1 MTRTS
6 RGAWHRIWTIARREL
21 GAMFDHPTG
30 YVLLVVFL
38 AINAF
43 LYFREIDVQGV
54 ATLRPMLALLPWVFL
69 FFVPAVTM
77 RTLAEDARSGV
88 MEVVLSQPL
97 TELEFLV
104 GKYVGAVLFLWIAL
118 VLTFCVPIG
127 LTLGADVQWGPVA
140 AQYIGAALL
149 AAGLAAVGVWASSLV
164 RSQITA
170 FIAAVAVMF
179 VLILVGLD
187 QLLVGLPPQLAAAAA
202 RLGVLSHFENI
213 GRGVIDARDAVYFL
227 SLIGVF
233 IALSYGALL
242 RRKLARRGAAARR
255 LTLGVS
261 LLVAMLVVIDLL
273 GGYIG
278 GRLDLTPGKA
288 YTLSAATKQIVGH
301 LDDLVTI
308 KVFASSQLPT
318 RVALMQ
324 HEMDDLLRDL
334 RSAAHDRI
342 RVERR
347 DPSAD
352 ASARSDAE
360 ALGIEPVQFNVV
372 GQSELQ
378 VKQGWL
384 GLAIQYGSGTQTIP
398 FVSSTDDLEYQI
410 VSDIRSLTRSK
421 KPVVAIVDASAG
433 GPNQQ
438 AAAALGELTQELA
451 KTYTVR
457 TVSAT
462 DSTQPA
468 ADVAALVLV
477 GSPPMLTP
485 AAAARYDAFFKRG
498 GSALVLAS
506 GMRVNDR
513 YPIASPQIVSWNQV
527 LQPFGVQVKN
537 DMVYDLAAN
546 AIIPMSTSGGVEV
559 LQRYPFFVRA
569 HSTGASVV
577 NRDLSDVLLPWTSS
591 IDTTKKAGY
600 TITPLLVSS
609 RASGAD
615 TGSTTIVPSR
625 DFSQNG
631 LRSRL
636 LAVQVA
642 PAASGKG
649 AASVQ
654 HGRVIVIGNSDFVR
668 DRFAQNAAGNL
679 SLVLNATDWLAQD
692 ESLISIRS
700 KNVSPPPLSFANA
713 AAHDVA
719 EYGNIAALPAV
730 VALVG
735 LAHLL
740 RRRRRSRA
748 APHRRGAELVE
759 AAV

>member
-1 MTRTS
+1 MTRAL

-43 LYFREIDVQGV
+43 LYFREIDMQGA
-54 ATLRPMLALLPWVFL
+54 ATLRPMLALLPWVLL

-97 TELEFLV
+97 TELEFLF

-118 VLTFCVPIG
+118 TLTLCIPLG

-140 AQYIGAALL
+140 AQYVGAALL

-187 QLLVGLPPQLAAAAA
+187 QLLVGLPPALAAGAA

-213 GRGVIDARDAVYFL
+213 ARGVIDARDAVYFL

-233 IALSYGALL
+233 LALAYGALL

-255 LTLGVS
+255 LKLGVS
-261 LLVAMLVVIDLL
+261 LLVATLVVIDLL

-288 YTLSAATKQIVGH
+288 YTLSPATKQIVGH

-324 HEMDDLLRDL
+324 HQVDDLLRDL
-334 RSAAHDRI
+334 RSAAHDKI

-347 DPSAD
+347 DPSSD
-352 ASARSDAE
+352 ASARNDAE
-360 ALGIEPVQFNVV
+360 SLGIEPVQFNVV

-378 VKQGWL
+378 VKNGWL

-410 VSDIRSLTRSK
+410 VSDIRALTRPK
-421 KPVVAIVDASAG
+421 KPVVAIVDATAS
-433 GPNQQ
+433 PNQQ
-438 AAAALGELTQELA
+438 GSTTLGQLTQQLG
-451 KTYTVR
+451 KSYTVR
-457 TVSAT
+457 TVSVT

-468 ADVAALVLV
+468 PDVTALVLI
-477 GSPPMLTP
+477 GSPSMLPP
-485 AAAARYDAFFKRG
+485 AAAARYSAYFKRG

-513 YPIASPQIVSWNQV
+513 YPIAAPQLVSWNQV
-527 LQPFGVQVKN
+527 LEPFGVQIKN

-546 AIIPMSTSGGVEV
+546 AIVPMSTSGGVEV
-559 LQRYPFFVRA
+559 LQRYPLFVRA

-577 NRDLSDVLLPWTSS
+577 NRDVSDVLLPWTSS

-615 TGSTTIVPSR
+615 TGSATIVPSQ
-625 DFSQNG
+625 DWSQQG
-631 LRSRL
+631 LASRL

-642 PAASGKG
+642 PTVTGKG
-649 AASVQ
+649 VGAQ
-654 HGRVIVIGNSDFVR
+654 HGRVIVVGNSEFVS
-668 DRFAQNAAGNL
+668 DRFVQNAAGNL
-679 SLVLNATDWLAQD
+679 DLVLNATDWLAQD

-700 KNVSPPPLSFANA
+700 KNVAPPPLSFASA
-713 AAHDVA
+713 TTHDTA
-719 EYGNIAALPAV
+719 EYGNMVALPAF
-730 VALVG
+730 VALLG
-735 LAHLL
+735 LGHLL

-748 APHRRGAELVE
+748 TPERRGAGLAE